1 MQQTIRFTR
10 SRDGTR
16 LAFAEAGVGPPLVKT
31 GNWLSHLEYDWKSPV
46 LRHFFE
52 FLASRYRLLRY
63 DARGCGL
70 SDWEVEDLSLDA
82 QVADMEAVVEAA
94 QVERFPLLGIS
105 QGGVVAIEYAWRH
118 PERVSH
124 LILYGTFARGWF
136 RQGPEAAQQAR
147 SLFDLIETGW
157 TQHNPAFR
165 QVFTS
170 LFIPGASEEQQ
181 NWFGDLMR
189 ITSKPRIAARVLQS
203 FGDMDVRD
211 RLADIRIPTLVVHAR
226 HDAAI
231 GFTLGRELAA
241 GIPDAVFVE
250 LTSQNHLP
258 LEHEPAWARFREVM
272 VEFLGGA
279 PPVATDEVAITATA
293 GAAARNDAAVLASL
307 TDRERQ
313 LLGLVARG
321 GSNAEIARQLFISEK
336 TVRNHL
342 TSIFDKLGVD
352 SRAKAIV
359 VARDHGMGGL

>member
-31 GNWLSHLEYDWKSPV
+31 GNWLSHLEFDWKSPV
-46 LRHFFE
+46 HRHFFE

-70 SDWEVEDLSLDA
+70 SDWDVEDLSLDA

-124 LILYGTFARGWF
+124 LILYGAFARGWF
-136 RQGPEAAQQAR
+136 RLGPEAVRQAR
-147 SLFDLIETGW
+147 ALIDLIETGW
-157 TQHNPAFR
+157 AQHNPAFR

-181 NWFGDLMR
+181 DSFGDLMR
-189 ITSKPRIAARVLQS
+189 ITSKPRIARHVLRS
-203 FGDMDVRD
+203 FGDMDVRN
-211 RLADIRIPTLVVHAR
+211 RLADIRIPTLVIHAR

-231 GFTLGRELAA
+231 AFNLGRELAA
-241 GIPDAVFVE
+241 GIPGAVFVE
-250 LTSQNHLP
+250 LAGQNHLL
-258 LEHEPAWARFREVM
+258 LEHEPAWARFREVT

-279 PPVATDEVAITATA
+279 AHVAPAGIPTATA
-293 GAAARNDAAVLASL
+293 AGTATRHDPAALASL

-313 LLGLVARG
+313 LLELVARG

-342 TSIFDKLGVD
+342 TSIFEKLGVD

-359 VARDHGMGGL
+359 LARDHGMGGP